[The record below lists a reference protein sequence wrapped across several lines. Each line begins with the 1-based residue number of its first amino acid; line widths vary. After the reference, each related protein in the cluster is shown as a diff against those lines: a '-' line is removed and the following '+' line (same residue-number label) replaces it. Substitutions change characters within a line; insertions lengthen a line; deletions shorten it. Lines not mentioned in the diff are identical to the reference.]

1 VLREVLFLFLFSIP
15 HHNHKTMKDLP
26 ELMSMTTYC
35 GEEVQMAGL
44 EDITE
49 PGGCGEPEYLLHLL
63 NRHGALRLAT
73 DTEYFDSLR
82 KDENNV

>member
-1 VLREVLFLFLFSIP
+1 
-15 HHNHKTMKDLP
+15 MKDRGDTANMKNLP

-49 PGGCGEPEYLLHLL
+49 PVKGAPKEYLLHLL

-73 DTEYFDSLR
+73 DTEYFASLR
-82 KDENNV
+82 KEENNV